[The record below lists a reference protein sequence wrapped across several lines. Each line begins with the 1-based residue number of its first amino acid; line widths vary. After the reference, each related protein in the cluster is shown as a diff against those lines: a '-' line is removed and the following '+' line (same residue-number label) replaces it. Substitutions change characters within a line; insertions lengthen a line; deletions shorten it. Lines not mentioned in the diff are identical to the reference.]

1 MIYTATSSILS
12 LFFNLKIEYILIPWR
27 ISVDTINQ
35 TITIEQR
42 NWYLIGK
49 DTTTMA
55 FRFIRNVEINE
66 HIFGADITVKVLGN
80 TVTAY
85 YISKSAAKNIK
96 DILINFNQGNNSNI
110 LFT

>member
-66 HIFGADITVKVLGN
+66 HIIGADITVKVLGN